1 MSIEAI
7 IVMIIGMVIL
17 WGGLAAS
24 ILHAVRKGKER
35 KNAA

>member
-1 MSIEAI
+1 MSASAI

-24 ILHAVRKGKER
+24 IWHAFR
-35 KNAA
+35 KNKEKAIK